1 VPYSEVDRLSNA
13 ALRRS
18 LDGIFS
24 FDVSSG
30 RSYEELIDAL
40 ASLSRSEQDFS
51 LHWAMVAAQTHLEI
65 AYLVVLL
72 MPEALRRLG
81 VKPAEAWVVAALD
94 GFDRIGLRNAVT
106 RLRDIEG
113 FARGAVGH
121 VIALESLEGRLARF
135 LRGLSGRSL

>member
-1 VPYSEVDRLSNA
+1 MPYSEVDRLSNE
-13 ALRRS
+13 ALRQS

-30 RSYEELIDAL
+30 RNYEELIEAL

-72 MPEALRRLG
+72 MPDALRRLG
-81 VKPAEAWVVAALD
+81 AKPADVN
-94 GFDRIGLRNAVT
+94 RIHGQI
-106 RLRDIEG
+106 IEG
-113 FARGAVGH
+113 LWQPQPAH
-121 VIALESLEGRLARF
+121 T
-135 LRGLSGRSL
+135 SGG

>member
-1 VPYSEVDRLSNA
+1 MPYSEVDRLSYE

-40 ASLSRSEQDFS
+40 APLSRGEQDFS

-72 MPEALRRLG
+72 MPEA
-81 VKPAEAWVVAALD
+81 
-94 GFDRIGLRNAVT
+94 
-106 RLRDIEG
+106 
-113 FARGAVGH
+113 
-121 VIALESLEGRLARF
+121 
-135 LRGLSGRSL
+135 

>member
-1 VPYSEVDRLSNA
+1 MPYSEVDRLTNE
-13 ALRRS
+13 ALRQS

-30 RSYEELIDAL
+30 RNYEELIEAL

-72 MPEALRRLG
+72 MPDALRSTRRQ
-81 VKPAEAWVVAALD
+81 AAPRPGWLPRWTASTASD
-94 GFDRIGLRNAVT
+94 CAT
-106 RLRDIEG
+106 R
-113 FARGAVGH
+113 
-121 VIALESLEGRLARF
+121 
-135 LRGLSGRSL
+135 